1 MECIVCQEA
10 KGKEKLVAT
19 PSEESFQKLLECARE
34 RAKYRDGTVVELVE
48 RTKDTLS
55 SVLATN
61 SPYHKSCYAAI
72 TNISKLERA
81 RKRYQDSIDSGE
93 ASLIKRK
100 AGRPRLQVP
109 EQQEEP
115 LMTRSKSEKIDKKL
129 CIICLIST
137 ERNLPRAEREDPGK
151 KHVSGI

>member
-1 MECIVCQEA
+1 MYWIFCFLFHVLGWIYVNFLYCVEKKTECIVCQDA

-34 RAKYRDGTVVELVE
+34 RQNYRDGRVVGLVE
-48 RTKDTLS
+48 RTKDTLP

-61 SPYHKSCYAAI
+61 SSYHKNCYAAI

-81 RKRYQDSIDSGE
+81 RKRYWDSIDSGE

-109 EQQEEP
+109 EQQEER
-115 LMTRSKSEKIDKKL
+115 LMTQSREK
-129 CIICLIST
+129 
-137 ERNLPRAEREDPGK
+137 
-151 KHVSGI
+151 

>member
-1 MECIVCQEA
+1 MEFIVCQDA
-10 KGKEKLVAT
+10 KGKEKLVTT
-19 PSEESFQKLLECARE
+19 PSEESFLKLLECVRE

-48 RTKDTLS
+48 RTKDTLPG
-55 SVLATN
+55 VLATN
-61 SPYHKSCYAAI
+61 SSYHKSCNYKYFKVRTCQEEI
-72 TNISKLERA
+72 PGFN
-81 RKRYQDSIDSGE
+81 DSGE

-137 ERNLPRAEREDPGK
+137 EKNLTRAEREDPGK